1 MMDRFKGDYISS
13 YSLGT
18 IKRFETIGFL
28 PPRGWP
34 PLYRSR
40 QEAVY
45 ITRLYPIYGKN
56 RAFSILCWNTVDK
69 KRLESRST

>member
-56 RAFSILCWNTVDK
+56 RAFSILRWNTVDK